1 VDGAAGDADAGSGR
15 EATADPLAPY
25 VPRLVVDWLAD
36 EPDRDHRSVP
46 GTCVFADIAGFTNL
60 TERLG
65 TRGKAGAEE
74 MAELLN
80 GAFDELLTA
89 AYDFGANLIKWGGDA
104 VLLLFDGPQHPE
116 RAARAAW
123 GMQEAIRRVGKLH
136 TSCGV
141 VRLGISIGV
150 HSGDVDFILAGS
162 RHRELIVTGP
172 AATVT
177 TRMEKVAQRGQI
189 VLSPATAA
197 LLPRNCVGVAHG
209 DGWLLV
215 EAPHVEA
222 VPNRKPK
229 RAGVDLGPALSQH
242 VREHLR
248 GGDVEHEHRWIT
260 VGFLEFSGADELLA
274 EHGTQALVDAVT
286 YVVDAVQEAADAN
299 DVTVLASDLA
309 ENGGKIIITSGAPR
323 SAGDDETRVIS
334 TLRRVV
340 RPGGRL
346 TLRAGASTGSVFAG
360 DYGPFYRKTYSV
372 AGDVVNLAARLM
384 SRALPGQVIA
394 TPEVLDR
401 SRSAFETTPLPPM
414 TVKGKS
420 KPIDAVVVGDVRRA
434 AEPVSDIRLPLIG
447 RDEELA
453 MLRAAAQRAAAGS
466 GAVVDIVGMP
476 GIGKSRLIEELTIG
490 IEARTLWAEG
500 DIYGRVTPY
509 QPMQRLLRRTLELP
523 GDVADDTV
531 TAALEDLVRGSAPD
545 LLPWLPLI
553 GIAAGLD
560 LRSTPEVDMLDAG
573 VVRTRLEA
581 VTSDLL
587 GRLLCMPIVMVL
599 NDVHFMDE
607 ATLGLVHRL
616 AADAAQ
622 RPWLL
627 VITRRPNAEPIV
639 AAAPHVTTI
648 ELAPLDNEAAGKLLA
663 IATDATPLPPHRM
676 RQLVERA
683 GGNPLFL
690 TQLVGAAVAG
700 ADLDELP
707 HSLEGMISAQIDRL
721 PGRQRR
727 WLRAASVLGMSV
739 DPTWL
744 RAILADTDLVEETG
758 AGLEEFI
765 TMTLDSRLR
774 FVHHLVRLTAYEGL
788 PYRRRTELH
797 ARAAAIL
804 ETALGERADQ
814 YAALLSLHCL
824 NGEQFA
830 PAWRYALLAG
840 EQAREQYAPTEAA
853 ACYRR
858 ALSAAKRLPE
868 LPDSEVADAYEAV
881 AQVHMDLG
889 EMPEAEQALRDARA
903 RAQADPHRLGR
914 LRLKTACQRQHLG
927 RHTDALRWVARGR
940 AALRTTENVEAAR
953 LRAELAERGAL
964 IRYDQGAYKAAM
976 VWAKRAVREA
986 ELAGDRFVA
995 ARSAGV
1001 SAVLGALAGQAWNEA
1016 AVRESLQLYEQIGDQ
1031 RGKARASNTFGMCAY
1046 FAGHWDTA
1054 VQFYAEAEHASR
1066 QIGRDHD
1073 AAAVAANRAEILVQ
1087 QGRIDEAV
1095 PVLAAAIRV
1104 LLAANATS
1112 FLGFAMT
1119 VSGRAA
1125 LAQGHYADAM
1135 SRFGEARALC
1145 LEMGEIDESLTID
1158 ALAAECHLR
1167 SGELAEALA
1176 FAEHTMGRAREVGD
1190 DASAEPLLHR
1200 VRGEALITM
1209 GRLADGQAT
1218 LRAGLAAARQR
1229 HAANEVEATLA
1240 TLLKTGAAADA
1251 AERAAWRS
1259 EWSDL
1264 VEKLGIIRDV
1274 RRFEFHQPGAV
1285 RDVGSRTDVSDA
1297 SR

>member
-1 VDGAAGDADAGSGR
+1 M
-15 EATADPLAPY
+15 
-25 VPRLVVDWLAD
+25 VDWLAD
-36 EPDRDHRSVP
+36 EPDREHRSVR

-60 TERLG
+60 TERLA

-89 AYDFGANLIKWGGDA
+89 AYDYGANLIKWGGDA
-104 VLLLFDGPQHPE
+104 VLLLFDGPHHPQ

-123 GMQEAIRRVGKLH
+123 GMQEAMRRVGKLQ

-141 VRLGISIGV
+141 IRLGISIGV
-150 HSGDVDFILAGS
+150 HTGDVDFILVGS

-172 AATVT
+172 AATAT
-177 TRMEKVAQRGQI
+177 TRMEKIARRGQI

-197 LLPRNCVGVAHG
+197 QLPRSCVGAAQG
-209 DGWLLV
+209 DGWLLTD
-215 EAPHVEA
+215 APQVDA

-229 RAGVDLGPALSQH
+229 RAGVDLGPAVSQH
-242 VREHLR
+242 VRDHLR
-248 GGDVEHEHRWIT
+248 GGHVEHEHRWIT
-260 VGFLEFSGADELLA
+260 VGFIEFSGADELLA
-274 EHGTQALVDAVT
+274 EYGAQTLVDAVA

-340 RPGGRL
+340 HPGGRL
-346 TLRAGASTGSVFAG
+346 ALRAGATTGSVFAG
-360 DYGPFYRKTYSV
+360 DYGPFYRKTYSI

-384 SRALPGQVIA
+384 THALPGQVIA

-401 SRSAFETTPLPPM
+401 SRTAFETTPLPAF

-420 KPIDAVVVGDVRRA
+420 KPIDAVVVGDLRRA
-434 AEPVSDIRLPLIG
+434 AEPVTDIRLPLIG
-447 RDEELA
+447 RDDELST
-453 MLRAAAQRAAAGS
+453 LRAAAERAAAGN

-476 GIGKSRLIEELTIG
+476 GIGKSRLIEELTIRIG
-490 IEARTLWAEG
+490 ARTLWAEG
-500 DIYGRVTPY
+500 DIYGRATPY
-509 QPMQRLLRRTLELP
+509 QPMQRLLRRTLGLSV
-523 GDVADDTV
+523 DVADATV
-531 TAALEDLVRGSAPD
+531 AAALEDLVRGSAPD

-560 LRSTPEVDMLDAG
+560 LPSTPQIDMLDPG
-573 VVRTRLEA
+573 VVRGRLEA
-581 VTSDLL
+581 ATSDLL
-587 GRLLCMPIVMVL
+587 GRLLTMPVVMVL

-627 VITRRPNAEPIV
+627 VITRRPNAEPVV

-648 ELAPLDNEAAGKLLA
+648 ELDPLDIGAAGRLLA
-663 IATDATPLPPHRM
+663 IATDATPLPAHRM
-676 RQLVERA
+676 RQLAERA

-690 TQLVGAAVAG
+690 TQLVAAAVAG

-707 HSLEGMISAQIDRL
+707 HSVEGMITAQIDRL
-721 PGRQRR
+721 PARQRR

-739 DPTWL
+739 EPSWL
-744 RAILADTDLVEETG
+744 RAILADTDLADETG

-804 ETALGERADQ
+804 EAALGERADQ
-814 YAALLSLHCL
+814 DAALLSLHCL

-830 PAWRYALLAG
+830 SAWRYARIAG

-853 ACYRR
+853 ECYRR
-858 ALSAAKRLPE
+858 ALSAAKHLPG
-868 LPDSEVADAYEAV
+868 LADPEVADAYEAI
-881 AQVHMDLG
+881 AQVHLDLG
-889 EMPEAEQALRDARA
+889 EMPEAELALRHARA
-903 RAQADPHRLGR
+903 RAKADPQRLAR
-914 LRLKTACQRQHLG
+914 LQLKTAGQRQHLG
-927 RHTDALRWVARGR
+927 RHADALRWIARGR
-940 AALRTTENVEAAR
+940 AVLRTIEDDAALR

-986 ELAGDRFVA
+986 ELAGDKYVA
-995 ARSAGV
+995 ARSTGV
-1001 SAVLGALAGQAWNEA
+1001 SAVLGALAGQAWDEL
-1016 AVRESLQLYEQIGDQ
+1016 AVRESLDLYEQIGDQ

-1046 FAGHWDTA
+1046 FAGHWNTA
-1054 VQFYAEAEHASR
+1054 VEFYAEAEQASR

-1104 LLAANATS
+1104 LLAAHATS

-1119 VSGRAA
+1119 VYGRAA
-1125 LAQGHYADAM
+1125 LARGRYAEAM
-1135 SRFGEARALC
+1135 NRFGEARALC

-1167 SGELAEALA
+1167 SGEVAEALA
-1176 FAEHTMGRAREVGD
+1176 FATHTMDRAKQIGD

-1200 VRGEALITM
+1200 VRGEALIAM
-1209 GRLADGQAT
+1209 GRVADGQAT
-1218 LRAGLAAARQR
+1218 LRASLAAARER
-1229 HAANEVEATLA
+1229 HAANEVEASLA
-1240 TLLKTGAAADA
+1240 TLLKTDGAVDA

-1259 EWSDL
+1259 EWADL
-1264 VEKLGIIRDV
+1264 VERLGIMRDG
-1274 RRFEFHQPGAV
+1274 RRFEFPQPSVV
-1285 RDVGSRTDVSDA
+1285 RVAESRTTPI
-1297 SR
+1297 